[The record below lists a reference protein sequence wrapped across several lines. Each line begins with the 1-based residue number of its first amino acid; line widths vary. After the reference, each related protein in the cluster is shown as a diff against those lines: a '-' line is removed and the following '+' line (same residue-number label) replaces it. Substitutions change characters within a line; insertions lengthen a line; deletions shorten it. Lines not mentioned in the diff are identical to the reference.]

1 MKAANSRGIF
11 FMLLF
16 TLVLPFNDAITK
28 VLIVDYDASQIL
40 GIRFAFLALL
50 LLPPAL
56 ALPAPV
62 LLKPANRGLLLV
74 RGLLMAAASTF
85 YVSSL
90 FYLPLA
96 TTTAISM
103 LFPLIVT
110 AISPFA
116 LGERVG
122 VIRYSMVGL
131 GFVGALLV
139 VQPTAAGLGVGELL
153 ALGAPLCF
161 SAYIILTRRMSGQAT
176 QLGQLFWTCIGAFA
190 VTGIMGWQ
198 VWQDPDNFAW
208 GMIILTGLLAFVIY
222 VLQIAALSQGEASV
236 IVPFSYVSLAT
247 ATAVGYMIWG
257 ELPNGLALAGIG
269 LIAMSGIVI
278 AVRS

>member
-1 MKAANSRGIF
+1 MKSANARGIF

-16 TLVLPFNDAITK
+16 ACVLPFNDAITK
-28 VLIVDYDASQIL
+28 ILIVDYDASQL
-40 GIRFAFLALL
+40 LAIRFAFLTLL

-56 ALPAPV
+56 ALPSGV
-62 LLKPANRGLLLV
+62 ILKPANRGLLLF
-74 RGLLMAAASTF
+74 RGVLMAAASTF

-110 AISPFA
+110 AVSPFV

-122 VIRYSMVGL
+122 VIRYSMVAL

-139 VQPTAAGLGVGELL
+139 VQPTSAGFGRGELL

-161 SAYIILTRRMSGQAT
+161 SVYVLLTRRMSGQAT
-176 QLGQLFWTCIGAFA
+176 QLGQLFWTCIGAF
-190 VTGIMGWQ
+190 VITGFMGWK
-198 VWQDPDNFAW
+198 VWQDPDNFGW
-208 GMIILTGLLAFVIY
+208 GMIILTGLLAFLIY

-236 IVPFSYVSLAT
+236 IVPFTYVSLGSA
-247 ATAVGYMIWG
+247 AAVGYLIWG
-257 ELPNGLALAGIG
+257 ELPNTLALAGIG
-269 LIAMSGIVI
+269 LIALSGVVI

>member
-1 MKAANSRGIF
+1 MASLQSRACR
-11 FMLLF
+11 LF
-16 TLVLPFNDAITK
+16 LKLVVAPRFRGAGASVPKIRRATEKLSRYQRVPPD
-28 VLIVDYDASQIL
+28 VD
-40 GIRFAFLALL
+40 
-50 LLPPAL
+50 
-56 ALPAPV
+56 
-62 LLKPANRGLLLV
+62 
-74 RGLLMAAASTF
+74 
-85 YVSSL
+85 
-90 FYLPLA
+90 
-96 TTTAISM
+96 
-103 LFPLIVT
+103 
-110 AISPFA
+110 
-116 LGERVG
+116 
-122 VIRYSMVGL
+122 
-131 GFVGALLV
+131 
-139 VQPTAAGLGVGELL
+139 VQPTTAGLGVGELL

-176 QLGQLFWTCIGAFA
+176 QLGQLFWTCIGAFV

-247 ATAVGYMIWG
+247 ATGVGYMIWG

>member
-1 MKAANSRGIF
+1 MKAGNSRGIF

-28 VLIVDYDASQIL
+28 ILIADYEASQLL
-40 GIRFAFLALL
+40 GIRFAFLILL
-50 LLPPAL
+50 LLPPAM

-62 LLKPANRGLLLV
+62 LRTPANRGLLLL

-110 AISPFA
+110 AVSPFF

-122 VIRYSMVGL
+122 IVRYSMVGL

-139 VQPTAAGLGVGELL
+139 VQPTTAGLGRGELL

-161 SAYIILTRRMSGQAT
+161 SVYIILTRRMSGQAT
-176 QLGQLFWTCIGAFA
+176 QLGQLFWTCIGAFLI
-190 VTGIMGWQ
+190 TGVMAWQ
-198 VWQDPDNFAW
+198 VWQDPDNFGW

-236 IVPFSYVSLAT
+236 IVPFTYASLAS
-247 ATAVGYMIWG
+247 ATAVGYAIWG
-257 ELPNGLALAGIG
+257 ELPNALALAGIG
-269 LIAMSGIVI
+269 LIALSGVVI